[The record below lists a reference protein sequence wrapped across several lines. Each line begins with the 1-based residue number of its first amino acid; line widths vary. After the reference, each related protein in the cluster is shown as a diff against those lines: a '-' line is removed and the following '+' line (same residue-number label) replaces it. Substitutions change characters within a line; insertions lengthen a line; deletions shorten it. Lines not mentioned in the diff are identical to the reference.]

1 MKRTRPVILGYD
13 AVSPLGID
21 MKTQWDR
28 AVRGASLQSTKDL
41 QNWIEVYEMFA
52 KLYRFIPW

>member
-1 MKRTRPVILGYD
+1 VLHLGHPRLHHLQGRGGAHEQGD
-13 AVSPLGID
+13 GEQA
-21 MKTQWDR
+21 R
-28 AVRGASLQSTKDL
+28 AHAVRRDF

>member
-1 MKRTRPVILGYD
+1 MN
-13 AVSPLGID
+13 S
-21 MKTQWDR
+21 TQ
-28 AVRGASLQSTKDL
+28 DL

>member
-1 MKRTRPVILGYD
+1 
-13 AVSPLGID
+13 
-21 MKTQWDR
+21 MKT
-28 AVRGASLQSTKDL
+28 TKDL